1 MTTVLIIE
9 DNEKNLKLFKLILES
24 NGFGTSTARDGK
36 EGVEL
41 ALRLHPDIILMDIQ
55 MPVMSGVEAIK
66 LIKGNEVTKNTPVIA
81 TTAYAMKG
89 DRELFLSFGFNGY
102 ISKPIRIKEFLETID
117 SVVNK
122 SNGEK
127 KIELD

>member
-9 DNEKNLKLFKLILES
+9 DNEKNLKLFKLILDS
-24 NGFGTSTARDGK
+24 NGFGTITAKDGK

-41 ALRLHPDIILMDIQ
+41 AIQLRPDLILMDIQ
-55 MPVMSGVEAIK
+55 MPVMGGVEAIK
-66 LIKGNEVTKNTPVIA
+66 ILKGNSATRDIPVIA

-89 DRELFLSFGFNGY
+89 DRELFLSFGFDGY

-122 SNGEK
+122 SGGEK
-127 KIELD
+127 

>member
-24 NGFGTSTARDGK
+24 NKYVTYTAKDGK
-36 EGVEL
+36 EGIDL
-41 ALRLHPDIILMDIQ
+41 AFRLQPDLILMDVQ
-55 MPVMSGVEAIK
+55 MPVMGGVEAIK
-66 LIKGNEVTKNTPVIA
+66 ILKGNDTTRKTPVIA

-89 DRELFLSFGFNGY
+89 DRELFLSFGFDSY
-102 ISKPIRIKEFLETID
+102 ISKPIRIKEFLETIG

-122 SNGEK
+122 SDGEK
-127 KIELD
+127 

>member
-9 DNEKNLKLFKLILES
+9 DNEKNLKLFKLILDS
-24 NGFGTSTARDGK
+24 NRFVTLTAQDGK
-36 EGVEL
+36 EGVDL
-41 ALRLHPDIILMDIQ
+41 AMQSRPDLILMDIQ
-55 MPVMSGVEAIK
+55 MPVMGGVEAIK
-66 LIKGNEVTKNTPVIA
+66 ILKGNIATRDIPVIA

-89 DRELFLSFGFNGY
+89 DRELFLSFGFDGY

-122 SNGEK
+122 SGGEK
-127 KIELD
+127 